1 MFLFSALQLLT
12 LFTAFIFSLTH
23 QIPTSLA
30 KATAN
35 VNITERLFWS
45 TQPEFTLLNL
55 ALSFMPNSLAID
67 PPSIGKSL
75 YCLLIGTTQLVT
87 ELSFVSIGN
96 PMLSL
101 VFAKYFMI
109 PATLLKSFELTKV
122 ASR

>member
-55 ALSFMPNSLAID
+55 ALSFMPNSLA
-67 PPSIGKSL
+67 PSTLLQLANLFIAFLSGRRNWLPNYLL
-75 YCLLIGTTQLVT
+75 YPLEIRC
-87 ELSFVSIGN
+87 S
-96 PMLSL
+96 PLSL
-101 VFAKYFMI
+101 
-109 PATLLKSFELTKV
+109 PSTS
-122 ASR
+122 